1 MTTTRLTELRK
12 DIDNAFEEIR
22 NMKAEQ
28 KDFADGEK
36 FKWQTLSDEHS
47 KEKEELTNL
56 CVFEHPAQN
65 VVSISLFS

>member
-36 FKWQTLSDEHS
+36 FKWQALSNERS
-47 KEKEELTNL
+47 KEKEASDKFMRFRALY
-56 CVFEHPAQN
+56 
-65 VVSISLFS
+65 S